1 MVSSNLERPPNKLK
15 KLKKLSRLKVLRL
28 KKRKMM
34 LKNSLLQQE
43 LRKKKSK
50 KKTTKLI
57 QRHLNVNKLKRMLHL
72 KKNQPKM
79 IQLPL
84 YHWQR
89 KLKNHYKEFKRKIL
103 SQQNHSPTPLQV
115 SLKYLGQL
123 CYLWQVI
130 GMKPLKQI
138 RIKNLNL
145 QNGKPH

>member
-72 KKNQPKM
+72 KKNQLKM
-79 IQLPL
+79 IQLLL
-84 YHWQR
+84 YHWLKR
-89 KLKNHYKEFKRKIL
+89 LKNHYKEFKRKIL
-103 SQQNHSPTPLQV
+103 SQLNHSLIHLQV
-115 SLKYLGQL
+115 YPKYLVQL

-130 GMKPLKQI
+130 GVKPLKLI